1 MDKEKTDKENKR
13 LFIAS
18 SELFSTFQT
27 EIQLTN
33 ISSIDEIIIIFRNR
47 LKEVFIKNSL
57 EILASKVDKC
67 PFHIHSY
74 DIEQILTS
82 NVEDSF
88 YICDHCE

>member
-1 MDKEKTDKENKR
+1 MDKENKR

-18 SELFSTFQT
+18 SELFSAFQT

-33 ISSIDEIIIIFRNR
+33 ISSIDEIIVIFRNR
-47 LKEVFIKNSL
+47 LKDIFIKNNL
-57 EILASKVDKC
+57 EILISKVEEC

-82 NVEDSF
+82 NVEDCF
-88 YICDHCE
+88 YICDHSE